1 MPIMYSIDVDLGL
14 TLVRWHGMVTAEE
27 FLAHTHKLSTDSHW
41 PPSKYLHLADLRTA
55 TLHESVNQDI
65 LLKIAEMYSV
75 HPKVRRFKVGIVVT
89 AEAFYKAEAFQRLV
103 QTYMSVIVFFSL
115 STACDWLN
123 ISQEN
128 ADRTLDS
135 LVPY

>member
-14 TLVRWHGMVTAEE
+14 TLVRWHGMVTADE

-75 HPKVRRFKVGIVVT
+75 HPKVRSFKVGIVVT

-128 ADRTLDS
+128 ADRTLGS

>member
-1 MPIMYSIDVDLGL
+1 MRAVIIGRLPERSRKCG
-14 TLVRWHGMVTAEE
+14 RCQR
-27 FLAHTHKLSTDSHW
+27 STDSRW

-65 LLKIAEMYSV
+65 LLKIAEIYTGL
-75 HPKVRRFKVGIVVT
+75 PKVRTLKVAIVAP
-89 AEAFYKAEAFQRLV
+89 AEAFNKALVFQRLV

-115 STACDWLN
+115 STACVWLD
-123 ISQEN
+123 IDEEMTEGS
-128 ADRTLDS
+128 LYS

>member
-1 MPIMYSIDVDLGL
+1 MSIMYSIDNDLGL

-75 HPKVRRFKVGIVVT
+75 QPKARSLKVAIVVT
-89 AEAFYKAEAFQRLV
+89 AEVFNKATVFQRLML
-103 QTYMSVIVFFSL
+103 TYMSVFVFISF
-115 STACDWLN
+115 STACNWLN
-123 ISQEN
+123 ISQEK

-135 LVPY
+135 LVPH

>member
-75 HPKVRRFKVGIVVT
+75 HPKVRSFKVGIVVT

-128 ADRTLDS
+128 ADRTLGS